1 MAFKDVKRCKAK
13 AKTTGEQCKG
23 PCVKGYDVCRM
34 HGANPKNKGGNP
46 KIRELNERLGPIRK
60 ITMKGNTRG
69 VKSGA
74 WSRELLTEREKEI
87 YDWFWDGVLEDNPQ
101 HKGNVTA
108 LALLNELAFS
118 IAKVYVANKA
128 GSDSARSLHTGRM
141 TSLMKHLNIRP
152 DVLKQEQRSDN
163 LISYIQEG
171 LNRVRPL
178 PERDQKQLS
187 EPVKAIDVEVIGDDE
202 REKLQITNTNGDKVE
217 NEGT

>member
-1 MAFKDVKRCKAK
+1 M
-13 AKTTGEQCKG
+13 
-23 PCVKGYDVCRM
+23 
-34 HGANPKNKGGNP
+34 
-46 KIRELNERLGPIRK
+46 
-60 ITMKGNTRG
+60 
-69 VKSGA
+69 
-74 WSRELLTEREKEI
+74 
-87 YDWFWDGVLEDNPQ
+87 
-101 HKGNVTA
+101 
-108 LALLNELAFS
+108 
-118 IAKVYVANKA
+118 A

>member
-1 MAFKDVKRCKAK
+1 
-13 AKTTGEQCKG
+13 
-23 PCVKGYDVCRM
+23 M

-46 KIRELNERLGPIRK
+46 RIRELNERQAPILRE
-60 ITMKGNTRG
+60 TMKGNKRG
-69 VKSGA
+69 VKDGT
-74 WSRELLTEREKEI
+74 WSRELLTEREQEI
-87 YDWFWDGVLEDNPQ
+87 YDWFWNGVLDDNPQ
-101 HKGNVTA
+101 HKDNVVA
-108 LALLNELAFS
+108 QALLNELSFS
-118 IAKVYVANKA
+118 VAKLYVASKA
-128 GSDSARSLHTGRM
+128 GSEPARSLYSGRM
-141 TSLMKHLNIRP
+141 ATLMKQLNIRP